1 MKSAILTT
9 LIASAAA
16 FAPTVQQ
23 SKTLSSALNADAMEE
38 PAPAAVAT
46 DFTGEVG
53 AQAPLGFW
61 DPMSF
66 LGAGEQTRFDRL
78 REVEIKHGRIS
89 MLAVVGNLVTYSG
102 TRLEGM
108 EDMPSGFAALSPSAW
123 ANNPVAKSQIYGMVL
138 TFAFLEF
145 FVMKDQFGT
154 AESPGDY
161 RNGVGVTVWDKFDDK
176 TKQRKRAI
184 EINNGRAA
192 QMGILGL
199 MVHEKMGNIA
209 DILPGASS

>member
-1 MKSAILTT
+1 MKTACILTT

-38 PAPAAVAT
+38 PAPAAAVAVAT

-89 MLAVVGNLVTYSG
+89 
-102 TRLEGM
+102 
-108 EDMPSGFAALSPSAW
+108 
-123 ANNPVAKSQIYGMVL
+123 
-138 TFAFLEF
+138 
-145 FVMKDQFGT
+145 
-154 AESPGDY
+154 
-161 RNGVGVTVWDKFDDK
+161 
-176 TKQRKRAI
+176 
-184 EINNGRAA
+184 
-192 QMGILGL
+192 
-199 MVHEKMGNIA
+199 
-209 DILPGASS
+209 

>member
-1 MKSAILTT
+1 MYISLFFLCIPKSHLFLFSHRFTFH
-9 LIASAAA
+9 LI
-16 FAPTVQQ
+16 
-23 SKTLSSALNADAMEE
+23 
-38 PAPAAVAT
+38 
-46 DFTGEVG
+46 
-53 AQAPLGFW
+53 
-61 DPMSF
+61 SF
-66 LGAGEQTRFDRL
+66 LFL
-78 REVEIKHGRIS
+78 SFHS